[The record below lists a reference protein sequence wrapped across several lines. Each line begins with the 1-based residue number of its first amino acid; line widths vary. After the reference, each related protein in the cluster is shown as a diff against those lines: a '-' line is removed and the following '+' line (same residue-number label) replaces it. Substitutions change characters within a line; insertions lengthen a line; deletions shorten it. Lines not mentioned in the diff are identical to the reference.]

1 MNTKGGCSTQAEAA
15 EAAPTASNHVANTTA
30 AATGRK
36 LLESWAALAA
46 SQHLHRQLLASS
58 AALSAQCK
66 DLVILAEPT
75 DAFAQYQTTLSA
87 SVVSSQVAGLES
99 KLGLKAGTLTST
111 NSGGLTLT
119 GWSAIF
125 GVVAMVTVVAAGGV
139 FGYRRYKGLDK
150 HAGYTMVHK
159 AKAPKQVEMN
169 GQAH

>member
-1 MNTKGGCSTQAEAA
+1 MQAQAA
-15 EAAPTASNHVANTTA
+15 EAAPTVSNHVSNTTA

-36 LLESWAALAA
+36 LLESSAATAA
-46 SQHLHRQLLASS
+46 FRQFQRQLLASS

-66 DLVILAEPT
+66 DLVLLAEPT

-87 SVVSSQVAGLES
+87 SVVSSQVAGLET
-99 KLGLKAGTLTST
+99 KLGLKPGTLTST

-125 GVVAMVTVVAAGGV
+125 GVFAMVTVVAAGAV

-150 HAGYTMVHK
+150 HPGYTMVHK

-169 GQAH
+169 GRAH